1 MIQTTD
7 RAGRRERQFNWG
19 MISKVV
25 EKVIPEVAKS
35 GSDLLNNPGP
45 AGEVISEIVKAVP
58 ELAENSAGAATEIV
72 QEVAKVVPE
81 HAGNAVA
88 VAGEIVK
95 TGTALAKNPGVV
107 VDIVK
112 TGVEVVKKGV
122 EILPDPSDFKGLAE
136 LVEAASSGEVHVAI
150 ATHITLTCSP

>member
-1 MIQTTD
+1 MSCN
-7 RAGRRERQFNWG
+7 RRVRRKRQFNWG

-35 GSDLLNNPGP
+35 GSDFLNNPGP

-136 LVEAASSGEVHVAI
+136 LVEAASSGEVRVAI
-150 ATHITLTCSP
+150 ATHISLTCSP